1 MCYIYPAVFYRE
13 ADGRYSVIFPDLND
27 LATYGNDFADAF
39 AMAQEACGQYLFNE
53 LKEGNVLPVASS
65 IEDVIAE
72 EDGAIVNM
80 VDIDLK
86 AFERKYGEEVGKE
99 DINDSW
105 VAECIMRGTRNQF
118 FQSLAGSVDCPPP
131 GKIGRRKGW

>member
-65 IEDVIAE
+65 IEDVITE

-86 AFERKYGEEVGKE
+86 AFERKYGGEVGKE
-99 DINDSW
+99 DIDDSW
-105 VAECIMRGTRNQF
+105 VAECIM
-118 FQSLAGSVDCPPP
+118 
-131 GKIGRRKGW
+131 

>member
-1 MCYIYPAVFYRE
+1 MCYIYPAVFYKE

-39 AMAQEACGQYLFNE
+39 TMAQEACGQYLFNE

-72 EDGAIVNM
+72 EEGAEIW
-80 VDIDLK
+80 
-86 AFERKYGEEVGKE
+86 GEVGKE
-99 DINDSW
+99 DIDDSW
-105 VAECIMRGTRNQF
+105 VAECIM
-118 FQSLAGSVDCPPP
+118 
-131 GKIGRRKGW
+131 